1 MVSNILIFKTQIS
14 VNEGAK
20 IKYHKPDGISK
31 SKHVDRPSGC
41 AKMMARQKASQ
52 RMDLGNLRG
61 G

>member
-1 MVSNILIFKTQIS
+1 MVSNILIFKAQIS
-14 VNEGAK
+14 ANEGAI
-20 IKYHKPDGISK
+20 IKYHKSDGISK
-31 SKHVDRPSGC
+31 SKHVDRSSGC